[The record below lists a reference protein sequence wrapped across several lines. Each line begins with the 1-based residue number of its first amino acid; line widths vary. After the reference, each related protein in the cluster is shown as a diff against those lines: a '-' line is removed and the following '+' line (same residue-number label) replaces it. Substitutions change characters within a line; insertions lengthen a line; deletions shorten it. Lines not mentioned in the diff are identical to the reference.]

1 VRVYTFERGALGRPS
16 LARIR
21 EGLDQDLEALGR
33 LRMAGGGMK
42 PRQSWV
48 GQDVYA
54 AILRGLRGDPVG
66 LGVHA
71 ELPDEGGRLRPVRGL
86 IYEGR

>member
-1 VRVYTFERGALGRPS
+1 LLQGCEYVQVLVRVYTFERGALGRPP
-16 LARIR
+16 LARIG

-48 GQDVYA
+48 G
-54 AILRGLRGDPVG
+54 
-66 LGVHA
+66 
-71 ELPDEGGRLRPVRGL
+71 
-86 IYEGR
+86 